1 MARAAADL
9 GGRAAA
15 AGEHDDTGHTHNIF
29 GVVFVPRTPGEVVTC
44 AADGEVR
51 HHDLEAQRSKLLLPT
66 PGGGGGAFSDAPMAF
81 KLAFLPGQPHAL
93 LCSYQDGAVRLL
105 DLRVAA
111 ASRSADV
118 VAQLGAGV
126 LATSFAFHPAAP
138 TMYALG
144 ADPDPLVRLLDLR
157 RPSTTTA
164 DAALCFAPSHALAE
178 LSQMETPRRRWRSMR
193 HGASGVDFS
202 PSGVLAATYRDG
214 PACLFDAARAAP
226 TAWAAGEAVCCEALQ
241 LKGGHRNSRTFLKE
255 CRFLWDG
262 RHVATGSDCG
272 HLFVYEAYGTGDI
285 ASLLRADRHIV
296 NCVAPHPTLPV
307 VAASGIEHT
316 IKLFQ
321 PVLPRPA
328 DARKAEADADG
339 GAAGGGERAPSALSD
354 AGSSLGSSL
363 YGDDDEDES
372 DEEMESSSGEEEG
385 EEEEG
390 EEEEEEEEEEGE
402 GEERR
407 RLPDP
412 FYSSEESG
420 EEEEVFLEGGV
431 WHRADGRPIADD
443 EQLVPEA
450 VAIAVSS
457 MVAAVAQ
464 NGGESEIEHVGIGSL
479 AFPVGR

>member
-29 GVVFVPRTPGEVVTC
+29 GVVFVPRTPSEVVTC

-66 PGGGGGAFSDAPMAF
+66 PGGGGGAFSDAPMA
-81 KLAFLPGQPHAL
+81 LARLPPGQLHAL

-178 LSQMETPRRRWRSMR
+178 LSPDGNTTPPLAVDAPRRVGRRL
-193 HGASGVDFS
+193 S
-202 PSGVLAATYRDG
+202 PAGVLAATYRDG

-241 LKGGHRNSRTFLKE
+241 LKGGHRNS
-255 CRFLWDG
+255 
-262 RHVATGSDCG
+262 
-272 HLFVYEAYGTGDI
+272 
-285 ASLLRADRHIV
+285 
-296 NCVAPHPTLPV
+296 AP
-307 VAASGIEHT
+307 
-316 IKLFQ
+316 F
-321 PVLPRPA
+321 
-328 DARKAEADADG
+328 
-339 GAAGGGERAPSALSD
+339 
-354 AGSSLGSSL
+354 
-363 YGDDDEDES
+363 
-372 DEEMESSSGEEEG
+372 
-385 EEEEG
+385 
-390 EEEEEEEEEEGE
+390 
-402 GEERR
+402 
-407 RLPDP
+407 
-412 FYSSEESG
+412 
-420 EEEEVFLEGGV
+420 
-431 WHRADGRPIADD
+431 
-443 EQLVPEA
+443 
-450 VAIAVSS
+450 
-457 MVAAVAQ
+457 
-464 NGGESEIEHVGIGSL
+464 
-479 AFPVGR
+479 